1 MSGLTP
7 LSLVIDAA
15 ATAVLVAVLIALG
28 TILLAFVTTRFTV
41 FGWAV
46 SVLGQG
52 LATVPSIL
60 IAMGVLVPFQMYSIS
75 WSNTEARWGGLLV
88 FSGVVVL
95 TSIVPSV
102 LSLRRMLQELEQD
115 QGMVGRSRGWSR
127 SKLLLVLLG
136 HPASRR
142 LVRIAAGSSLIN
154 LANLELLMGFLGEVG
169 LGGGLTGAHRSW
181 GQVLIRLRDAERYGF
196 SPAEAA
202 IALATCLG
210 VALVLYTSGA
220 ILAQGEHRA
229 DHF

>member
-1 MSGLTP
+1 VNSLSIF
-7 LSLVIDAA
+7 SLVID
-15 ATAVLVAVLIALG
+15 TGLTTLFVAVIMALG
-28 TILLAFVTTRFTV
+28 TTMLAFVTTRFTV
-41 FGWAV
+41 FGWIV

-60 IAMGVLVPFQMYSIS
+60 IAMGILVPFQMFSMS
-75 WSNTEARWGGLLV
+75 WSNTEARLGGLIV
-88 FSGVVVL
+88 FVAVVVL
-95 TSIVPSV
+95 TSIVPSM
-102 LSLRRMLQELEQD
+102 LSLRRKLQELEQD

-127 SKLLLVLLG
+127 TKLLLVLLG
-136 HPASRR
+136 HPSCRR
-142 LVRIAAGSSLIN
+142 LVRIGTGSSLIN

-196 SPAEAA
+196 APTEAA
-202 IALATCLG
+202 IALVTCLG
-210 VALVLYTSGA
+210 IALVLYTSGA